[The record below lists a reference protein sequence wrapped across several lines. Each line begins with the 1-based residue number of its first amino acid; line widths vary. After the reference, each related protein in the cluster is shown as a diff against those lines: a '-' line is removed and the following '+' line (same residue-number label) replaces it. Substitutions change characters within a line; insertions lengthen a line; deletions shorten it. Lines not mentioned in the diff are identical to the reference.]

1 MFLGR
6 QMVKVDNDTQRYDS
20 RQKREAVVTRREA
33 AMMLRELWKD
43 QSATATVEYAL
54 LTAVIVVAGAA
65 AWIALQDAIGSALA
79 DIVQTFSEGSS

>member
-6 QMVKVDNDTQRYDS
+6 QMVKVVNDTQRYAS
-20 RQKREAVVTRREA
+20 RQKREAVITRREA

-43 QSATATVEYAL
+43 QAATATVEYAL
-54 LTAVIVVAGAA
+54 LTAVMVGAGVA
-65 AWIALQDAIGSALA
+65 AWIALQDAIGSALV